1 MNYHAFS
8 SKSIFVTGAA
18 GFIGSEF
25 VRQIQSLNYF
35 DRIFLLDS
43 FTYAADINRISSVTN
58 TPRFE
63 LIRGSI
69 NDTSAYNKAL
79 LECSVAVH
87 FAAESHVDKSI
98 SNGYPFVETNV
109 LGSYIFLENCRAN
122 RNLLTL
128 FVSTDEVYGS
138 VLNGFSEE
146 NDKLDPSSV
155 YSASKAA
162 SDLLA
167 LANSRTHSQK
177 LILTRCCNNYGKFQ
191 HSEKFIPTII
201 NNLLE
206 NKKVPVYG
214 DGLNSREWIHVSDHV
229 NALFQILLSGVPGE
243 IYNIGTGDVKSNLE
257 IVDMILKLMN
267 KDSSSISFVEDRK
280 GHDYRYAL
288 NSNKIRD
295 KILWEKKVNLEGGLS
310 STIEWYRNWKLQNSR
325 VYS

>member
-1 MNYHAFS
+1 MIHDAFS
-8 SKSIFVTGAA
+8 SKSIFITGAA

-25 VRQIQSLNYF
+25 VRQIQSLDYF
-35 DRIFLLDS
+35 NRIFLLDS
-43 FTYAADINRISSVTN
+43 FTYAADINRISSATN

-69 NDTSAYNKAL
+69 NDSSVYNKAL

-138 VLNGFSEE
+138 VLDGFSKE
-146 NDKLDPSSV
+146 DDRLDPSSI

-167 LANSRTHSQK
+167 LANTHTHSQK
-177 LILTRCCNNYGKFQ
+177 LILTRCCNNYGPFQ
-191 HSEKFIPTII
+191 HSEKFIPTVI
-201 NNLLE
+201 NNLLNGE
-206 NKKVPVYG
+206 KVPVYG
-214 DGLNSREWIHVSDHV
+214 NGLNCREWIHVSDHV
-229 NALFQILLSGVPGE
+229 DALFQIMSSGKSGE

-257 IVDMILKLMN
+257 IVNLILNLLE
-267 KDSSSISFVEDRK
+267 KDASAISFVEDRK

-288 NSNKIRD
+288 NSDKIREE
-295 KILWEKKVNLEGGLS
+295 ILWNKKVDLKNGLI
-310 STIEWYRNWKLQNSR
+310 STVEWYKNWKLQNDR
-325 VYS
+325 IY